1 MKIDVEL
8 PDDLGKRARGA
19 NLPFSDLLER
29 AVRSA
34 LDRRRIESETRT
46 DQEEHLIDVKHPD
59 GYDFK
64 GRIIGKIVR
73 RSPAGELYL
82 TSDERLLLHDSEGHV
97 NAVKLD
103 DLAKTDIPAY
113 IDAAV
118 ALGEKPI
125 IDL

>member
-19 NLPFSDLLER
+19 NLPFSDLLEK
-29 AVRSA
+29 AVRRA

-46 DQEEHLIDVKHPD
+46 DKDEHLIEVKHPD
-59 GYDFK
+59 GYEFK
-64 GRIIGKIVR
+64 GRIIGKIVH
-73 RSPAGELYL
+73 RSTAGKLYL
-82 TSDERLLLHDSEGHV
+82 TSDERLLLHDADGHV
-97 NAVKLD
+97 NAVKLE

-113 IDAAV
+113 IEAAV